1 MAFTVFTPSLNSRL
15 LGNFHVHTRVNRGVG
30 CMPEVK
36 SCECRLRVQ
45 TKGGDLRKGGA
56 SDARY
61 AIVLDRPEARGEAAA
76 AIAAASDIFRDRE
89 SFKVA

>member
-1 MAFTVFTPSLNSRL
+1 MAFTVHIHTFTEFKTPWE
-15 LGNFHVHTRVNRGVG
+15 FP
-30 CMPEVK
+30 CMYIPKVK

-76 AIAAASDIFRDRE
+76 AIAAASDIFRDRK

>member
-1 MAFTVFTPSLNSRL
+1 MCIPK
-15 LGNFHVHTRVNRGVG
+15 
-30 CMPEVK
+30 VK
-36 SCECRLRVQ
+36 SCECRLRQ

-61 AIVLDRPEARGEAAA
+61 AIVVDRPEARGEAAA
-76 AIAAASDIFRDRE
+76 AIAAASDIFRDWE

>member
-1 MAFTVFTPSLNSRL
+1 MGISLSIS
-15 LGNFHVHTRVNRGVG
+15 
-30 CMPEVK
+30 EVK

-76 AIAAASDIFRDRE
+76 AIAAASDIFRDLG
-89 SFKVA
+89 SFKVAQNHCNGLGYR